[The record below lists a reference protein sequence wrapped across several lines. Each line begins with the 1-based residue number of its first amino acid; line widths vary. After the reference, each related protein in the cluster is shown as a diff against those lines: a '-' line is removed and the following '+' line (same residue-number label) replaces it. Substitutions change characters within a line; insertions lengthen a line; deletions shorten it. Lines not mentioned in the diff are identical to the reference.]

1 VRFCAV
7 WDPEQ
12 ARPAL
17 CAVDAGALRPV
28 GGHGDIAELVAAA
41 ARGATLAEA
50 AVRAGLGKAIARWDE
65 VEDAEPRPDS
75 RHLLPPARPAEVW
88 AAGVTYERSRDA
100 RVDES
105 REGDIYDRVYDAERP
120 ELFLKATAPR
130 IVGPNAPVG
139 LRADS
144 AWQVPEP
151 ELALVLGEA
160 GAVLGY
166 TLGNDMS
173 SRDIEGENPLYLPQ
187 AKIFAGSCALGPLVV
202 SADDVADPYDLEIRL
217 RVERGGETVFEG
229 ATSTARLHARLQ
241 TLTAYLAR
249 DNWLAPATVLLT
261 GTGVVPPDGFTLA
274 PGDLVEVS
282 CPAVGVLRNRC
293 APASELAPPAAW
305 IYGVAGSR

>member
-1 VRFCAV
+1 M
-7 WDPEQ
+7 
-12 ARPAL
+12 
-17 CAVDAGALRPV
+17 
-28 GGHGDIAELVAAA
+28 
-41 ARGATLAEA
+41 
-50 AVRAGLGKAIARWDE
+50 
-65 VEDAEPRPDS
+65 
-75 RHLLPPARPAEVW
+75 
-88 AAGVTYERSRDA
+88 
-100 RVDES
+100 
-105 REGDIYDRVYDAERP
+105 
-120 ELFLKATAPR
+120 
-130 IVGPNAPVG
+130 VGPNAPVG

-229 ATSTARLHARLQ
+229 ATSTARLHTRLQ

-261 GTGVVPPDGFTLA
+261 GTGVVPPDGFTL
-274 PGDLVEVS
+274 GRSDLVEVS
-282 CPAVGVLRNRC
+282 CPAVGVLPEPVC
-293 APASELAPPAAW
+293 ARWRARLARRLDLRS
-305 IYGVAGSR
+305 VAGSR